1 MPPISPELRTVFE
14 GLADVLI
21 AEGHGKPPA
30 SAIGIGRE
38 LLDRT
43 LGTLPSFSRPLLG
56 ILEEAIDE
64 DPESFARL
72 LHSSRP
78 TDFRVLAT
86 VTVGAYYLSP
96 EVRRL
101 IGYPGQVPAPLS
113 IAGTPDYLTD
123 GMLER
128 VYERHPGYRLA

>member
-1 MPPISPELRTVFE
+1 MISPISPELRSVFQR
-14 GLADVLI
+14 LADVLI

-30 SAIGIGRE
+30 SAVGIGRD

-43 LGTLPSFSRPLLG
+43 LAVLPSFSGPLTD
-56 ILEEAIDE
+56 ILEEAKDQN
-64 DPESFARL
+64 PETFTRL

-86 VTVGAYYLSP
+86 VTMGAYYLSP
-96 EVRRL
+96 KVRKL
-101 IGYPGQVPAPLS
+101 ISYPGQAPAPLS
-113 IAGTPDYLTD
+113 IADTPDYLTN

-128 VYERHPGYRLA
+128 VYERHPGYRC

>member
-1 MPPISPELRTVFE
+1 MITPISPELRTVFQR
-14 GLADVLI
+14 LADILI

-30 SAIGIGRE
+30 SAIGIGRD
-38 LLDRT
+38 LLDRA
-43 LGTLPSFSRPLLG
+43 LATLPSFSGPLLD
-56 ILEEAIDE
+56 ILEEAKDAN
-64 DPESFARL
+64 PETFTRL

-101 IGYPGQVPAPLS
+101 IGYPGQAPAPLS
-113 IAGTPDYLTD
+113 TAGTPEYLTN

-128 VYERHPGYRLA
+128 VYERHPGYRR

>member
-1 MPPISPELRTVFE
+1 MIRPISPALRSVFE

-21 AEGHGKPPA
+21 AEGHGKPVA
-30 SAIGIGRE
+30 SAIGVGRD

-43 LGTLPSFSRPLLG
+43 LATLPSFSGPLLD
-56 ILEEAIDE
+56 ILEEARDQ
-64 DPESFARL
+64 DPDSFARL

-101 IGYPGQVPAPLS
+101 IGYPGQAPAPLS
-113 IAGTPDYLTD
+113 TAGTPEYLTG

-128 VYERHPGYRLA
+128 VYERHPGYRR